1 MHVFG
6 AASGSNGV
14 RGRNWYD
21 ESAPVPLIPNN
32 HSHPAFADLFVRI
45 DAGAREGL
53 QQQVYASIRR
63 GIFDGVL
70 APGGRLPSSRA
81 LAQELCV
88 SRTTTLLAYEQL
100 LAEGYLA
107 ARHGS
112 GTFVAEDLPDDLPQ
126 RIAPRRAARSRHP
139 RMSRRGAVLA
149 GAPRLARRLPGP
161 PCAFRLGVP
170 ALDLFPIRLWSQI
183 VGRRLKSMTPAQL
196 DYSDPAGFRALRE
209 AIAEHVQATRGTTCT
224 ADQVLIVAGA

>member
-1 MHVFG
+1 MFG
-6 AASGSNGV
+6 HEQG
-14 RGRNWYD
+14 
-21 ESAPVPLIPNN
+21 
-32 HSHPAFADLFVRI
+32 HS
-45 DAGAREGL
+45 GARSASLLIAIDPHAPAGL
-53 QQQVYASIRR
+53 QQQVYSAVRR
-63 GIFDGVL
+63 AILDGVL
-70 APGGRLPSSRA
+70 APGSRLPSSRT
-81 LAQELCV
+81 LADDVRV

-139 RMSRRGAVLA
+139 RMSRRGASLA
-149 GAPRLARRLPGP
+149 GAPRFARRLPGP

-170 ALDLFPIRLWSQI
+170 ALDLFPIRLWSQL
-183 VGRRLKSMTPAQL
+183 VGRRLKSMTPARL
-196 DYSDPAGFRALRE
+196 DYSDLAGFRGLRE